1 MGGCGVC
8 EVGGGGFVWG
18 VGVWF
23 GYEACVID
31 WSYPLLRIRLCLCV
45 CVCVCVCVVLLSCTS
60 LYPHGYNVPIATPVR
75 TMYIHPV

>member
-23 GYEACVID
+23 GLGVCGGCCVGWMRCVLSIG
-31 WSYPLLRIRLCLCV
+31 PIRYFELDCV
-45 CVCVCVCVVLLSCTS
+45 FVFVLL
-60 LYPHGYNVPIATPVR
+60 YR
-75 TMYIHPV
+75 FR